1 MSSRE
6 QDRVSRRGFLQAGAV
21 GAAGAMALGCHGR
34 PKPPAP
40 PPKEAPKETPKAVV
54 EAPPPPP
61 PYGRYEVGAQTYSFR
76 EFSFDDMIA
85 KVEQLGLQYVE
96 LFSSHLPM
104 NASPQQIADARA
116 KMAARKIAVNAYFV
130 GGLNKD
136 EANDR
141 RILDFVKGLGARV
154 AVGDPPADCFDVLD
168 KVVAETG
175 VQVGIHNHGPGA
187 RWSKTDD
194 LLKALANHHANIG
207 VCLDTGHMQRSGEN
221 PVESA
226 RKLGARLNSLHLKD
240 LNEQNH
246 DVVVGRGRLDLVGLF
261 TVLKEL
267 HFSGPISFEYEIEPK
282 DPVPS
287 MAASLEAIRAA
298 IAKVG

>member
-1 MSSRE
+1 M
-6 QDRVSRRGFLQAGAV
+6 
-21 GAAGAMALGCHGR
+21 
-34 PKPPAP
+34 
-40 PPKEAPKETPKAVV
+40 
-54 EAPPPPP
+54 
-61 PYGRYEVGAQTYSFR
+61 GAQTYSFR
-76 EFSFDDMIA
+76 EFNFDDMIA
-85 KVEQLGLQYVE
+85 KVEQLGLHYVE

-104 NASPQQIADARA
+104 NANPQQIADAKS
-116 KMAARKIAVNAYFV
+116 KMAARQIAVNAYFV

-136 EANDR
+136 EGNDR
-141 RILDFVKGLGARV
+141 RILGFVKGLGARV
-154 AVGDPPADCFDVLD
+154 AVGDPPPDCFDVLD

-175 VQVGIHNHGPGA
+175 VRVGIHNHGPGA

-194 LLKALANHHANIG
+194 ILKALGNHHAAIG

-226 RKLGARLNSLHLKD
+226 RKLGGRLLALHLKD

-267 HFSGPISFEYEIEPK
+267 RFSGPISFEYEIEPK